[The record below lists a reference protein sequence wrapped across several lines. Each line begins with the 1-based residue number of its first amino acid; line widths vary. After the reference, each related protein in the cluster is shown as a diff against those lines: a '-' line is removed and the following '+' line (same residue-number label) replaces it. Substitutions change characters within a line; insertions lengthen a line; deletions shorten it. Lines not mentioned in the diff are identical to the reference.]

1 MIMAVKTNISNA
13 QFEKILSNYD
23 IGDFTSA
30 TSFGNGCVQTNLLL
44 KTTKGKFAFRLYEN
58 RSKEYILFE
67 VNILNYF
74 NKHNFPCAMPI
85 RNVHGELISK
95 FQNKYF
101 SIFQYIDGSHI
112 KKPTNSILPII
123 ATKLAQLHN
132 LSKGYKPKYYNF
144 RESHEP
150 DFVRQTVK
158 ERSKK
163 VKSKKECSRK
173 SNLIEEELN
182 KLKFPGSLPKG
193 VNHCDY
199 DFANIKIKNNK
210 ITGILDFDDSCYTY
224 LVFDIGSL
232 IYYWACIQEK
242 DFKFNFKKA
251 NLLMKSYAKT
261 RKMTLVEKR
270 HIFDGLKMVIL
281 VYLGWFFANKYEGI
295 DIFKVSYNQLEF
307 LNKLGR
313 EEFYNKLFK

>member
-1 MIMAVKTNISNA
+1 MVMAVKTIISNA
-13 QFEKILSNYD
+13 QFEKILSNYNL
-23 IGDFTSA
+23 GEFTSA
-30 TSFGNGCVQTNLLL
+30 TSFGNGCVQTNLLV

-58 RSKEYILFE
+58 RSREYISFE

-85 RNVHGELISK
+85 RNIHGELISK

-101 SIFQYIDGSHI
+101 SIFQYIEGNHI
-112 KKPTNSILPII
+112 KKPTNSILPEI
-123 ATKLAQLHN
+123 ASKLAQLHN
-132 LSKGYKPKYYNF
+132 ISKGYKPKYYEF

-163 VKSKKECSRK
+163 VKSKKECSYK

-199 DFANIKIKNNK
+199 DRYGPEVRHFGSGSRLSAYSSEDRKSSSGLHPYKHCYFDKSI
-210 ITGILDFDDSCYTY
+210 ILP
-224 LVFDIGSL
+224 V
-232 IYYWACIQEK
+232 
-242 DFKFNFKKA
+242 
-251 NLLMKSYAKT
+251 KSAK
-261 RKMTLVEKR
+261 RE
-270 HIFDGLKMVIL
+270 I
-281 VYLGWFFANKYEGI
+281 
-295 DIFKVSYNQLEF
+295 SYGVVL
-307 LNKLGR
+307 
-313 EEFYNKLFK
+313 